1 MPVRTGRLVFGRALA
16 IATMVAA
23 ALLCLYLLLIRPA
36 GGYRVTA
43 IVSDAGQ
50 LTKGNEVQVGGVP
63 VGSVESVELRNGGRQ
78 AELKLSIDGAEA
90 PLHQGT
96 TATIRNPSLTS
107 IAGRY
112 LALIPG
118 PNSAPEIPNGGEI
131 PTEDTTEIVDLDQL
145 LNTLDPRVVASF
157 SQVIHGSAEAAQ
169 GRGKDLAAA
178 IHSLNPALSRS
189 AAVLGEMDRDQA
201 ALGRLVQS
209 TSQVV
214 DTLAAHGRAIT
225 AGTTAAGSAL
235 RAVAAERQ
243 ALADTLAQ
251 APPTLQKTI
260 PTLASLRGLLR
271 DLDPAL
277 IEARPVATG
286 VSRLLPRLRPAAVRL
301 SKVLPQLHALVSSPG
316 ADDDATDFLRRLPQL
331 AGQGI
336 PLLGD
341 LTKTLAEARPILQ
354 ELRPYAPDFT
364 GGIMAGFGGS
374 SGGYYDAN
382 GEYARISFL
391 GGPFS
396 LAGLPKTV
404 ANFGQIRSGA
414 ADRCPGSANYPAP
427 DGSNPFVDTGVQCD
441 PELSGSAP

>member
-1 MPVRTGRLVFGRALA
+1 MPVRTGRLVFGRVLAFAAL
-16 IATMVAA
+16 VAA
-23 ALLCLYLLLIRPA
+23 IVLCVYLLLIRA
-36 GGYRVTA
+36 GGYTVTA
-43 IVSDAGQ
+43 VVSDAGQ

-63 VGSVESVELRNGGRQ
+63 IGSVEAVELREGGRA
-78 AELKLSIDGAEA
+78 AELELSIDDGAA
-90 PLHQGT
+90 PLHEGT
-96 TATIRNPSLTS
+96 TATVRNPSLTS

-112 LALIPG
+112 VSLLPG
-118 PNSAPEIPNGGEI
+118 PNSAPEIPDGGEI

-145 LNTLDPRVVASF
+145 LNSLDPRVVASL
-157 SQVIHGSAEAAQ
+157 SQVIHGSTEAAR

-189 AAVLGEMDRDQA
+189 AAVLGEINRDQE
-201 ALGRLVQS
+201 ALGRLVVS

-214 DTLAAHGRAIT
+214 DTLAAHGKEIT

-235 RAVAAERQ
+235 RAIANERQ
-243 ALADTLAQ
+243 ALSDTLAA
-251 APPTLQKTI
+251 APPTLRRAI
-260 PTLASLRGLLR
+260 PTLTSLRGLLR

-277 IEARPVATG
+277 VEARPVATG
-286 VSRLLPRLRPAAVRL
+286 VSRLLPRLRPAAARL
-301 SKVLPQLHALVSSPG
+301 TKVIPQLRSLVRSPG

-331 AGQGI
+331 AGEGV

-341 LTKTLAEARPILQ
+341 LTKVLGQARPVLQ

-364 GGIMAGFGGS
+364 SGIVAGFGGS

-382 GEYARISFL
+382 GHYARISFL

-396 LAGLPKTV
+396 LNGLPNPV

-414 ADRCPGSANYPAP
+414 AERCPGAANYPAP
-427 DGSNPFVDTGVQCD
+427 DGSNPFIDTGVACD
-441 PELSGSAP
+441 PGLTESAP